1 MATIKDVAKAA
12 QTSPST
18 VSRVLNGTIAVS
30 PELKERVNQAVKQLN
45 YQSNIAGRNLRM
57 GIDQEFGPDFELR
70 SRQNEDIKKLIAK
83 YAAEQVR
90 VSDVI
95 ILDTGSTVSYMVLYL
110 PEGTVIYT
118 NSLAILQPAAKRQLT
133 VQIAPGLYVPGLAA
147 VFGVETE
154 AYLREKHGAK
164 YFFSTA
170 RVDVRTGLFNTHPS
184 TRAIKRTILNAA
196 DMAILVVDHTK
207 FCDAGLPAYA
217 DLREIDLLITDY
229 VPEAFFPALRD
240 LGVQI
245 VEVGE
250 LERHD

>member
-1 MATIKDVAKAA
+1 M
-12 QTSPST
+12 
-18 VSRVLNGTIAVS
+18 LNGTIAVS
-30 PELKERVNQAVKQLN
+30 PELKERVNQAVTRLN

-95 ILDTGSTVSYMVLYL
+95 ILDTGSTVSYMVLCL
-110 PEGTVIYT
+110 PEGTVICT

-154 AYLREKHGAK
+154 AYLREKH
-164 YFFSTA
+164 T
-170 RVDVRTGLFNTHPS
+170 
-184 TRAIKRTILNAA
+184 
-196 DMAILVVDHTK
+196 
-207 FCDAGLPAYA
+207 
-217 DLREIDLLITDY
+217 
-229 VPEAFFPALRD
+229 
-240 LGVQI
+240 Q
-245 VEVGE
+245 
-250 LERHD
+250 ERMRR